1 MTSTIQ
7 FFAQDVTVSAHN
19 GTQIHVTLEAKM
31 TDVVEEMSVSD
42 RLHEIE
48 PIDVVECV
56 GPAKLLNAMSEPHF
70 EQWVSEHGDYYEAL
84 NAIGIEKIREWIDDY
99 TSGE

>member
-48 PIDVVECV
+48 SIDIVETV
-56 GPAKLLNAMSEPHF
+56 GAVKLLNAMSEPHF
-70 EQWVSEHGDYYEAL
+70 EQWAAEHGDFYEAL
-84 NAIGIEKIREWIDDY
+84 NAIGIERIREWIDDY
-99 TSGE
+99 TSGQ

>member
-1 MTSTIQ
+1 MSIIQ
-7 FFAQDVTVSAHN
+7 FFASEVTVSAHN
-19 GTQIHVTLEAKM
+19 GTQVHVELDANM
-31 TDVVEEMSVSD
+31 TEVVEDMSVSD

-48 PIDVVECV
+48 PIDIVECV
-56 GPAKLLNAMSEPHF
+56 GPVNLLNAMGEPHF

-84 NAIGIEKIREWIDDY
+84 NAIGIEKIREWIDTY

>member
-19 GTQIHVTLEAKM
+19 GTQIHVTLEANM
-31 TDVVEEMSVSD
+31 TDVVEDMSVSD

-48 PIDVVECV
+48 PIDVVESM
-56 GPAKLLNAMSEPHF
+56 GPVKLLNAMSEPHF
-70 EQWVSEHGDYYEAL
+70 EQWVSEHGDFYEAL
-84 NAIGIEKIREWIDDY
+84 NAIGIERIREWIDDY